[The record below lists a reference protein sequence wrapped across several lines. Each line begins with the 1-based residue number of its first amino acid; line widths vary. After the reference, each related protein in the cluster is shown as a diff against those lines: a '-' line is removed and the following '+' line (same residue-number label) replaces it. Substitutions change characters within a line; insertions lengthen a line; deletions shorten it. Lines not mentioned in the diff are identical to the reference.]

1 MHQQPEGAAW
11 VRIWRAR
18 RLNFGRSLAPIQLR
32 MNLAVAMS
40 ETSQPVS
47 EHISNS
53 QIPWRILRVKTG
65 REFEVSNL
73 IAEMGFETYCPRVIS
88 TSKVRFGPET
98 VRQDAVRAMFPAYT
112 CARIKPDARLDRLAR
127 RGYLLKVFFQ
137 SPLSEAVIEFIRV
150 TELEA
155 ATMTARKVKI
165 QPGDFGTIMQG
176 MLKGEP
182 IEVLQ
187 IRKSKLIVK
196 LTKFGS
202 RSAPIQIAAD
212 DVAVT
217 A

>member
-1 MHQQPEGAAW
+1 M
-11 VRIWRAR
+11 
-18 RLNFGRSLAPIQLR
+18 NFEPS
-32 MNLAVAMS
+32 
-40 ETSQPVS
+40 VS

-53 QIPWRILRVKTG
+53 QIPWRVLRVKTG
-65 REFEVSNL
+65 REFEVTNS
-73 IAEMGFETYCPRVIS
+73 IAELGFETYCPRLIS
-88 TSKVRFGPET
+88 RSNVHFG
-98 VRQDAVRAMFPAYT
+98 RQSRVQQRIEAMFPAYT
-112 CARIKPDARLDRLAR
+112 MARIKPDARLDRLAR
-127 RGYLLKVFFQ
+127 RGLLREVFYR
-137 SPLSEAVIEFIRV
+137 SPLSEAVIQFIRV

-155 ATMTARKVKI
+155 ATMSMRKVKI

-176 MLKGEP
+176 VLKGEP

-212 DVAVT
+212 DVAVS

>member
-1 MHQQPEGAAW
+1 
-11 VRIWRAR
+11 
-18 RLNFGRSLAPIQLR
+18 
-32 MNLAVAMS
+32 MS

-73 IAEMGFETYCPRVIS
+73 ISEMGFETYCPRVIS
-88 TSKVRFGPET
+88 TSKVRHGRVSE
-98 VRQDAVRAMFPAYT
+98 VSARQIPLLGNWLLSR
-112 CARIKPDARLDRLAR
+112 CLPDARLDRLGR
-127 RGYLLKVFFQ
+127 RGLLYRVPIQ
-137 SPLSEAVIEFIRV
+137 GAVSEAVVGFLRI

-155 ATMTARKVKI
+155 AMLNARKVKI
-165 QPGDFGTIMQG
+165 KPGDFGIIVDG
-176 MLKGEP
+176 VLKNEP

-187 IRKSKLIVK
+187 VRKSKLIVK